1 MGEPS
6 VNSDGSVI
14 RYHLD
19 ISDIQLVFVDIII
32 KSSDFHVTTL
42 ILVDFNIIYS
52 KGFIS
57 CSLHNFPM
65 PDDK

>member
-32 KSSDFHVTTL
+32 KSADFHVTTL

-57 CSLHNFPM
+57 CSLRKFPM